1 MSKMPNIRLT
11 SVEDLFKTDEERQVD
26 KLEKVQIVPAD
37 QVHPYPREPY
47 QVSRPTSDLVQLMD
61 SIERV
66 GIAEPMIVR
75 PRTEGGYEII
85 AGHRRDYC
93 ARKLGLPDRPVIVR
107 EYDDATADVLISD
120 YNITRE
126 DLLPSERARAY
137 ALWMDG
143 MRRTAGRPS
152 KNSLQNEED
161 FRNGSSK
168 NSLQNEEDFKNGS
181 SKTSLQNEEK
191 LVGKLSVE
199 LLAAQVKENV
209 STVQR
214 YIRLT
219 HLIPAL
225 LDRVDEKKL
234 GFIPAA
240 DYLYKLTEK
249 EQVMLEMVMAQE
261 QVSPSVD
268 QAQQLKRLSE
278 AGELTETALRQVMA
292 KKAKEKKV
300 VLKET
305 SLEEY
310 FPSSYT
316 PKQMEDVILHLLKD
330 WKARQE

>member
-11 SVEDLFKTDEERQVD
+11 SVEDLFKTDEERQTD
-26 KLEKVQIVPAD
+26 KLEKVQIVPAEL
-37 QVHPYPREPY
+37 VHPYPREPY
-47 QVSRPTSDLVQLMD
+47 QVDRATADLVQLMD
-61 SIERV
+61 SIQRV

-143 MRRTAGRPS
+143 MRRQGQRST
-152 KNSLQNEED
+152 SLQNEEKLEQ
-161 FRNGSSK
+161 GSAS
-168 NSLQNEEDFKNGS
+168 
-181 SKTSLQNEEK
+181 TSLQNEEK

-199 LLAAQVKENV
+199 LLAEQVQENV
-209 STVQR
+209 STIQR

-249 EQVMLEMVMAQE
+249 EQVMLEMVMVQE

-268 QAQQLKRLSE
+268 QAQQLKRMSE
-278 AGELTETALRQVMA
+278 AGELTEAVLRQIMA
-292 KKAKEKKV
+292 KKTKEKKV

-305 SLEEY
+305 SLGEY
-310 FPSSYT
+310 FPPSYT

-330 WKARQE
+330 WSAKQGIPKGET

>member
-11 SVEDLFKTDEERQVD
+11 SVEDLFKTDEERQTD
-26 KLEKVQIVPAD
+26 KLEKVQIVPAEL
-37 QVHPYPREPY
+37 VHPYPREPY
-47 QVSRPTSDLVQLMD
+47 QVDRATADLVQLMD
-61 SIERV
+61 SIQRV

-107 EYDDATADVLISD
+107 EYDDAPADVLISD
-120 YNITRE
+120 YNIRRE

-152 KNSLQNEED
+152 KNSLQNEEN
-161 FRNGSSK
+161 FRNGSSE
-168 NSLQNEEDFKNGS
+168 NSLQIEEN
-181 SKTSLQNEEK
+181 LM
-191 LVGKLSVE
+191 GKLSVE
-199 LLAAQVKENV
+199 LLAEQVQENV

-240 DYLYKLTEK
+240 DYLHKLTEK

-278 AGELTETALRQVMA
+278 AGELTEAALRQIMA

-305 SLEEY
+305 SLGEY
-310 FPSSYT
+310 FPQDYT

-330 WKARQE
+330 WSAKQGIPKDET

>member
-11 SVEDLFKTDEERQVD
+11 SVEDLFKTDEERQTD
-26 KLEKVQIVPAD
+26 KLEKVQIVPAEL
-37 QVHPYPREPY
+37 VHPYPREPY
-47 QVSRPTSDLVQLMD
+47 QVDRATADLVQLMD
-61 SIERV
+61 SIQRV

-152 KNSLQNEED
+152 KNSLQNEEN
-161 FRNGSSK
+161 FRNGSSE
-168 NSLQNEEDFKNGS
+168 NSLQIEEN
-181 SKTSLQNEEK
+181 LM
-191 LVGKLSVE
+191 GKLSVE
-199 LLAAQVKENV
+199 LLAEQVQENV
-209 STVQR
+209 STVQS

-249 EQVMLEMVMAQE
+249 EQVMLEMVMVQE

-268 QAQQLKRLSE
+268 QAQQLKRMSE
-278 AGELTETALRQVMA
+278 AGELTEAVLRQIMA

-305 SLEEY
+305 SLGEY
-310 FPSSYT
+310 FPPSYT

-330 WKARQE
+330 WSAKQGIPKDET

>member
-11 SVEDLFKTDEERQVD
+11 SVEDLFKTDEERQTD
-26 KLEKVQIVPAD
+26 KLEKVQIVPAEL
-37 QVHPYPREPY
+37 VHPYPREPY
-47 QVSRPTSDLVQLMD
+47 QVDRATADLVQLMD
-61 SIERV
+61 SIQRV

-75 PRTEGGYEII
+75 PRAEGGYEII

-93 ARKLGLPDRPVIVR
+93 ARKLGIPDRPVIVR

-120 YNITRE
+120 YNIRRE

-143 MRRTAGRPS
+143 MRRQGQRS
-152 KNSLQNEED
+152 
-161 FRNGSSK
+161 
-168 NSLQNEEDFKNGS
+168 
-181 SKTSLQNEEK
+181 TSLQNEEK

-199 LLAAQVKENV
+199 LLAEQVQENV
-209 STVQR
+209 STIQR

-249 EQVMLEMVMAQE
+249 EQVMLEMVMVQK

-268 QAQQLKRLSE
+268 QAQQLKRMSE
-278 AGELTETALRQVMA
+278 AGELTEAVLRQIMA

-305 SLEEY
+305 SLGEY
-310 FPSSYT
+310 FPPSYT

-330 WKARQE
+330 WSAKQGIPKDET

>member
-11 SVEDLFKTDEERQVD
+11 SVEDLFKTDEERQTD
-26 KLEKVQIVPAD
+26 KLEKVQIVPAEL
-37 QVHPYPREPY
+37 VHPYPREPY
-47 QVSRPTSDLVQLMD
+47 QVDRATADLVQLMD
-61 SIERV
+61 SIQRV

-120 YNITRE
+120 YNIRRE

-152 KNSLQNEED
+152 KNSLQIEE
-161 FRNGSSK
+161 N
-168 NSLQNEEDFKNGS
+168 LM
-181 SKTSLQNEEK
+181 
-191 LVGKLSVE
+191 GKLSVE
-199 LLAAQVKENV
+199 LLAEQVQENV

-240 DYLYKLTEK
+240 DYLHKLTEK

-278 AGELTETALRQVMA
+278 AGELTEAALRQIMA

-305 SLEEY
+305 SLGEY
-310 FPSSYT
+310 FPQDYT

-330 WKARQE
+330 WSAKQGIPKDET

>member
-11 SVEDLFKTDEERQVD
+11 SVEDLFKTDEERQTD
-26 KLEKVQIVPAD
+26 KLEKVQIVPAEL
-37 QVHPYPREPY
+37 VHPYPREPY
-47 QVSRPTSDLVQLMD
+47 QVDRATADLVQLMD
-61 SIERV
+61 SIQRV

-143 MRRTAGRPS
+143 MRRQGQRST
-152 KNSLQNEED
+152 SLQIEEKLEQ
-161 FRNGSSK
+161 GSAS
-168 NSLQNEEDFKNGS
+168 
-181 SKTSLQNEEK
+181 TSLQNEEK

-199 LLAAQVKENV
+199 LLAEQVQENV
-209 STVQR
+209 STIQR

-278 AGELTETALRQVMA
+278 AGELTEAVLRQIMA

-305 SLEEY
+305 SLGEY
-310 FPSSYT
+310 FPPSYT

-330 WKARQE
+330 WSAKQGIPKDET

>member
-11 SVEDLFKTDEERQVD
+11 SVEDLFKTDEERQTD
-26 KLEKVQIVPAD
+26 KLEKVQIVPAER
-37 QVHPYPREPY
+37 VHPYPREPY
-47 QVSRPTSDLVQLMD
+47 QVDRATADLVQLMD
-61 SIERV
+61 SIQRV

-120 YNITRE
+120 YNIRRE

-152 KNSLQNEED
+152 KNSLQNEEN
-161 FRNGSSK
+161 FRNGSSE
-168 NSLQNEEDFKNGS
+168 NSLQIEEN
-181 SKTSLQNEEK
+181 LM
-191 LVGKLSVE
+191 GKLSVE
-199 LLAAQVKENV
+199 LLAEQVQENV

-219 HLIPAL
+219 HLIPVL

-240 DYLYKLTEK
+240 DYLHKLTEK

-278 AGELTETALRQVMA
+278 AGELTEAVLRQIMA

-305 SLEEY
+305 SLGEY
-310 FPSSYT
+310 FPQDYT

-330 WKARQE
+330 WSAKQGIPKDET

>member
-11 SVEDLFKTDEERQVD
+11 SVEDLFKTDEERQTD
-26 KLEKVQIVPAD
+26 KLEKVQIVPAEL
-37 QVHPYPREPY
+37 VHPYPREPY
-47 QVSRPTSDLVQLMD
+47 QVDRATADLVQLMD
-61 SIERV
+61 SIQRV

-152 KNSLQNEED
+152 KNSLQNEEN
-161 FRNGSSK
+161 FRNGSSE
-168 NSLQNEEDFKNGS
+168 NSLQIEEN
-181 SKTSLQNEEK
+181 LM
-191 LVGKLSVE
+191 GKLSVE
-199 LLAAQVKENV
+199 LLAEQVQENV
-209 STVQR
+209 STIQR

-249 EQVMLEMVMAQE
+249 EQVMLEMVMVQE

-268 QAQQLKRLSE
+268 QAQQLKRMSE
-278 AGELTETALRQVMA
+278 AGELTEAVLRQIMA
-292 KKAKEKKV
+292 KKTKEKQV

-305 SLEEY
+305 SLGEY
-310 FPSSYT
+310 FPPSYT

-330 WKARQE
+330 WSAKQGIPKDET

>member
-1 MSKMPNIRLT
+1 MSKMPTIRLT
-11 SVEDLFKTDEERQVD
+11 SVEDLFKTDEERQTD
-26 KLEKVQIVPAD
+26 KLEKVQIVPAEL
-37 QVHPYPREPY
+37 VHPYPREPY
-47 QVSRPTSDLVQLMD
+47 QVDRATADLVQLMD
-61 SIERV
+61 SIQRV

-75 PRTEGGYEII
+75 PRAEGGYEII

-120 YNITRE
+120 YNIRRE

-152 KNSLQNEED
+152 KNSLQNEEN
-161 FRNGSSK
+161 FRNGSSE
-168 NSLQNEEDFKNGS
+168 NSLQIEEN
-181 SKTSLQNEEK
+181 LM
-191 LVGKLSVE
+191 GKLSVE
-199 LLAAQVKENV
+199 LLAEQVQENV
-209 STVQR
+209 STIQR

-249 EQVMLEMVMAQE
+249 EQVMLEMVMVQK

-268 QAQQLKRLSE
+268 QAQQLKRMSE
-278 AGELTETALRQVMA
+278 VGELTEAVLRQIMA

-305 SLEEY
+305 SLGEY
-310 FPSSYT
+310 FPPSYT
-316 PKQMEDVILHLLKD
+316 PKQMENVILHLLKD
-330 WKARQE
+330 WSAKQGIPKDET

>member
-11 SVEDLFKTDEERQVD
+11 SVEDLFKTDEERQTD
-26 KLEKVQIVPAD
+26 KLEKVQIVPAEL
-37 QVHPYPREPY
+37 VHPYPREPY
-47 QVSRPTSDLVQLMD
+47 QVDRATADLVQLMD
-61 SIERV
+61 SIQRV

-120 YNITRE
+120 YNIRRE

-152 KNSLQNEED
+152 KNSLQNEEN
-161 FRNGSSK
+161 FRNGSSE
-168 NSLQNEEDFKNGS
+168 NSLQIEEN
-181 SKTSLQNEEK
+181 LM
-191 LVGKLSVE
+191 GKLSVE
-199 LLAAQVKENV
+199 LLAEQVQENV

-240 DYLYKLTEK
+240 DYLHKLTEK
-249 EQVMLEMVMAQE
+249 EQVMLEMVMVQE

-278 AGELTETALRQVMA
+278 AGELTEAALRQIMA

-305 SLEEY
+305 SLGEY
-310 FPSSYT
+310 FPQDYT

-330 WKARQE
+330 WSAKQGIPKDET

>member
-11 SVEDLFKTDEERQVD
+11 SVEDLFKTDEERQTD
-26 KLEKVQIVPAD
+26 KLEKVQIVPAELM
-37 QVHPYPREPY
+37 HPYPREPY
-47 QVSRPTSDLVQLMD
+47 QVDRATADLVQLMD
-61 SIERV
+61 SIQRV

-152 KNSLQNEED
+152 KNSLQNEEN
-161 FRNGSSK
+161 FRNGSSE
-168 NSLQNEEDFKNGS
+168 NSLQIEEN
-181 SKTSLQNEEK
+181 LM
-191 LVGKLSVE
+191 GKLSVE
-199 LLAAQVKENV
+199 LLAEQVQENV

-249 EQVMLEMVMAQE
+249 EQVMLEMVMVKE

-278 AGELTETALRQVMA
+278 AGELTEAVLRQIMA

-305 SLEEY
+305 SLGEY

-330 WKARQE
+330 WRAKQGIPKDET

>member
-11 SVEDLFKTDEERQVD
+11 SVEDLFRTDEERQTD
-26 KLEKVQIVPAD
+26 KLEKVQIVPAER
-37 QVHPYPREPY
+37 VHPYPREPY
-47 QVSRPTSDLVQLMD
+47 QVDRATADLVQLMD
-61 SIERV
+61 SIQRV

-120 YNITRE
+120 YNIRRE

-143 MRRTAGRPS
+143 MRRQGQRST
-152 KNSLQNEED
+152 SLQIEEKLEQ
-161 FRNGSSK
+161 GSAS
-168 NSLQNEEDFKNGS
+168 
-181 SKTSLQNEEK
+181 TSLQNEEK

-199 LLAAQVKENV
+199 LLAEQVQENV

-240 DYLYKLTEK
+240 DYLHKLTEK

-278 AGELTETALRQVMA
+278 AGELTEAALRQIMA

-305 SLEEY
+305 SLGEY
-310 FPSSYT
+310 FPQDYT

-330 WKARQE
+330 WSAKQGIPKDET

>member
-11 SVEDLFKTDEERQVD
+11 SVEDLFRTDEERQTD
-26 KLEKVQIVPAD
+26 KLEKVQIVPAEL
-37 QVHPYPREPY
+37 VHPYPREPY
-47 QVSRPTSDLVQLMD
+47 QVDRATADLVQLMD
-61 SIERV
+61 SIQRV

-120 YNITRE
+120 YNIRRE

-152 KNSLQNEED
+152 KNSLQNEEN
-161 FRNGSSK
+161 FRNGSSE
-168 NSLQNEEDFKNGS
+168 NSLQIEEN
-181 SKTSLQNEEK
+181 LM
-191 LVGKLSVE
+191 GKLSVE
-199 LLAAQVKENV
+199 LLAAQVQENV
-209 STVQR
+209 STIQR

-240 DYLYKLTEK
+240 DYLHKLTEK

-278 AGELTETALRQVMA
+278 AGELTEAVLRQIMA

-305 SLEEY
+305 SLGEY
-310 FPSSYT
+310 FPQDYT

-330 WKARQE
+330 WSAKQGIPKDET

>member
-11 SVEDLFKTDEERQVD
+11 SVEDLFKTDEERQTD
-26 KLEKVQIVPAD
+26 KLEKVQIVPAEL
-37 QVHPYPREPY
+37 VHPYPREPY
-47 QVSRPTSDLVQLMD
+47 QVDRATADLVQLMD
-61 SIERV
+61 SIQRV

-120 YNITRE
+120 YNIRRE

-143 MRRTAGRPS
+143 MRRQGQRST
-152 KNSLQNEED
+152 SLQIEEKLEQ
-161 FRNGSSK
+161 GSAS
-168 NSLQNEEDFKNGS
+168 
-181 SKTSLQNEEK
+181 TSLQNEEK

-199 LLAAQVKENV
+199 LLAEQVQENV
-209 STVQR
+209 STIQR

-225 LDRVDEKKL
+225 LARVDEKKL

-240 DYLYKLTEK
+240 DYLHKLTEK
-249 EQVMLEMVMAQE
+249 EQVMLEMVMEQE

-278 AGELTETALRQVMA
+278 AGALTETALRQVMA

-305 SLEEY
+305 SLGEY
-310 FPSSYT
+310 FPQDYT
-316 PKQMEDVILHLLKD
+316 PKQMEEVILHLLKD
-330 WKARQE
+330 WSAKQGIPKDET

>member
-11 SVEDLFKTDEERQVD
+11 SVEDLFKTDEERQTD
-26 KLEKVQIVPAD
+26 KLEKVQIVPAEL
-37 QVHPYPREPY
+37 VHPYPREPY
-47 QVSRPTSDLVQLMD
+47 QVDRATADLVQLMD
-61 SIERV
+61 SIQRV

-143 MRRTAGRPS
+143 MRRQGQRST
-152 KNSLQNEED
+152 SLQIEEKLEQ
-161 FRNGSSK
+161 GSAS
-168 NSLQNEEDFKNGS
+168 
-181 SKTSLQNEEK
+181 TSLQNEEK

-199 LLAAQVKENV
+199 LLAEQVQENV
-209 STVQR
+209 STIQR

-249 EQVMLEMVMAQE
+249 EQVMLEMVMVQE

-268 QAQQLKRLSE
+268 QAQQLKRMSE
-278 AGELTETALRQVMA
+278 AGELTEAVLRQIMA
-292 KKAKEKKV
+292 KKTKEKKV

-305 SLEEY
+305 SLGEY
-310 FPSSYT
+310 FPPSYT

-330 WKARQE
+330 WSAKQGIPKDET

>member
-11 SVEDLFKTDEERQVD
+11 SVEDLFKTDEERQTD
-26 KLEKVQIVPAD
+26 KLEKVQIVPAEL
-37 QVHPYPREPY
+37 VHPYPREPY
-47 QVSRPTSDLVQLMD
+47 QVDRATADLVQLMD
-61 SIERV
+61 SIQRV

-143 MRRTAGRPS
+143 MRRQGQRST
-152 KNSLQNEED
+152 SLQIEEKLEQ
-161 FRNGSSK
+161 GSAS
-168 NSLQNEEDFKNGS
+168 
-181 SKTSLQNEEK
+181 TSLQNEEK

-199 LLAAQVKENV
+199 LLAEQVQENV
-209 STVQR
+209 STIQR

-249 EQVMLEMVMAQE
+249 EQVMLEMVMVQK

-268 QAQQLKRLSE
+268 QAQQLKRMSE
-278 AGELTETALRQVMA
+278 AGELTEAVLRQIMA

-305 SLEEY
+305 SLGEY
-310 FPSSYT
+310 FPPSYT

-330 WKARQE
+330 WSAKQGIPKDET

>member
-11 SVEDLFKTDEERQVD
+11 SVEDLFKTDEERQTD
-26 KLEKVQIVPAD
+26 KLEKVQIVPAER
-37 QVHPYPREPY
+37 VHPYPREPY
-47 QVSRPTSDLVQLMD
+47 QVDRATADLVQLMD
-61 SIERV
+61 SIQRV

-152 KNSLQNEED
+152 KNSLQNEEN
-161 FRNGSSK
+161 FRNGSSE
-168 NSLQNEEDFKNGS
+168 NSLQIEEN
-181 SKTSLQNEEK
+181 LM
-191 LVGKLSVE
+191 GKLSVE
-199 LLAAQVKENV
+199 LLAEQVQENV

-240 DYLYKLTEK
+240 DYLHKLTEK

-278 AGELTETALRQVMA
+278 AGELTEAVLRQIMA

-305 SLEEY
+305 SLGEY
-310 FPSSYT
+310 FPQDYT

-330 WKARQE
+330 WSAKQGIPKDET

>member
-11 SVEDLFKTDEERQVD
+11 SVEDLFKTDEERQTD
-26 KLEKVQIVPAD
+26 KLEKVQIVPAEL
-37 QVHPYPREPY
+37 VHPYPREPY
-47 QVSRPTSDLVQLMD
+47 QVDRATADLVQLMD
-61 SIERV
+61 SIQRV

-75 PRTEGGYEII
+75 PRAEGGYEII

-143 MRRTAGRPS
+143 MRRTAGRLS
-152 KNSLQNEED
+152 KNSLQNEEN
-161 FRNGSSK
+161 FRNGSSE
-168 NSLQNEEDFKNGS
+168 NSLQIEEN
-181 SKTSLQNEEK
+181 LM
-191 LVGKLSVE
+191 GKLSVE
-199 LLAAQVKENV
+199 LLAEQVQENV
-209 STVQR
+209 STIQR

-249 EQVMLEMVMAQE
+249 EQVMLEMVMVQE

-268 QAQQLKRLSE
+268 QAQQLKRMSE
-278 AGELTETALRQVMA
+278 AGELTEAVLRQIMA

-305 SLEEY
+305 SLGEY
-310 FPSSYT
+310 FPPSYT

-330 WKARQE
+330 WSAKQGIPKDET

>member
-11 SVEDLFKTDEERQVD
+11 SVEDLFKTDEERQTD
-26 KLEKVQIVPAD
+26 KLEKVQIVPAEL
-37 QVHPYPREPY
+37 VHPYPREPY
-47 QVSRPTSDLVQLMD
+47 QVDRATADLVQLMD
-61 SIERV
+61 SIQRV

-93 ARKLGLPDRPVIVR
+93 ARKLGIPDRPVIVR

-143 MRRTAGRPS
+143 MRRQGQRST
-152 KNSLQNEED
+152 SLQIEEKLEQ
-161 FRNGSSK
+161 GSAS
-168 NSLQNEEDFKNGS
+168 
-181 SKTSLQNEEK
+181 TSLQNEEK

-199 LLAAQVKENV
+199 LLAEQVQENV
-209 STVQR
+209 STIQR

-249 EQVMLEMVMAQE
+249 EQVMLEMVMVQE

-268 QAQQLKRLSE
+268 QAQQLKRMSE
-278 AGELTETALRQVMA
+278 AGELTEAVLRQIMA
-292 KKAKEKKV
+292 KKTKEKKV

-305 SLEEY
+305 SLGEY
-310 FPSSYT
+310 FPPSYT

-330 WKARQE
+330 WSAKQGIPKDET

>member
-11 SVEDLFKTDEERQVD
+11 SVEDLFKTDEERQTD
-26 KLEKVQIVPAD
+26 KLEKVQIVPAEL
-37 QVHPYPREPY
+37 VHPYPREPY
-47 QVSRPTSDLVQLMD
+47 QVDRATADLVQLMD
-61 SIERV
+61 SIQRV

-152 KNSLQNEED
+152 KNSLQNEEN
-161 FRNGSSK
+161 FRNGSSE
-168 NSLQNEEDFKNGS
+168 NSLQIEEN
-181 SKTSLQNEEK
+181 LM
-191 LVGKLSVE
+191 GKLSVE
-199 LLAAQVKENV
+199 LLAEQVQENV
-209 STVQR
+209 STIQR

-249 EQVMLEMVMAQE
+249 EQVMLEMVMVQE

-268 QAQQLKRLSE
+268 QAQQLKRMSE
-278 AGELTETALRQVMA
+278 AGELTEAVLRQIMA

-305 SLEEY
+305 SLGEY
-310 FPSSYT
+310 FPPSYT

-330 WKARQE
+330 WSAKQGTPKDET

>member
-11 SVEDLFKTDEERQVD
+11 SVEDLFKTDEERQTD
-26 KLEKVQIVPAD
+26 KLEKVQIVPAEL
-37 QVHPYPREPY
+37 VHPYPREPY
-47 QVSRPTSDLVQLMD
+47 QVDRATADLVQLMD
-61 SIERV
+61 SIQRV

-152 KNSLQNEED
+152 KNSLQNEEN
-161 FRNGSSK
+161 FRNGSSE
-168 NSLQNEEDFKNGS
+168 NSLQIEEN
-181 SKTSLQNEEK
+181 LM
-191 LVGKLSVE
+191 GKLSVE
-199 LLAAQVKENV
+199 LLAEQVQENV
-209 STVQR
+209 STIQR

-249 EQVMLEMVMAQE
+249 EQVMLEMVMVQE

-268 QAQQLKRLSE
+268 QAQQLKRMSE
-278 AGELTETALRQVMA
+278 AGELTEAVLRQIMA
-292 KKAKEKKV
+292 KKTKEKKV

-305 SLEEY
+305 SLGEY
-310 FPSSYT
+310 FPPSYT

-330 WKARQE
+330 WSAKQGTPKDET

>member
-11 SVEDLFKTDEERQVD
+11 SVEDLFKTDEERQTD
-26 KLEKVQIVPAD
+26 KLEKVQIVPAEL
-37 QVHPYPREPY
+37 VHPYPREPY
-47 QVSRPTSDLVQLMD
+47 QVDRATADLVQLMD
-61 SIERV
+61 SIQRV

-75 PRTEGGYEII
+75 PRAEGGYEII

-152 KNSLQNEED
+152 KNSLQIEE
-161 FRNGSSK
+161 N
-168 NSLQNEEDFKNGS
+168 LM
-181 SKTSLQNEEK
+181 
-191 LVGKLSVE
+191 GKLSVE
-199 LLAAQVKENV
+199 LLAEQVQENV
-209 STVQR
+209 STIQR

-249 EQVMLEMVMAQE
+249 EQVMLEMVMVQE

-268 QAQQLKRLSE
+268 QAQQLKRMSE
-278 AGELTETALRQVMA
+278 AGELTEAVLRQIMA

-305 SLEEY
+305 SLGEY
-310 FPSSYT
+310 FPPSYT

-330 WKARQE
+330 WSAKQGTPKDET

>member
-11 SVEDLFKTDEERQVD
+11 SVEDLFKTDEERQTD
-26 KLEKVQIVPAD
+26 KLEKVQIVPAEL
-37 QVHPYPREPY
+37 VHPYPREPY
-47 QVSRPTSDLVQLMD
+47 QVDRATADLVQLMD
-61 SIERV
+61 SIQRV

-75 PRTEGGYEII
+75 PRAEGGYEII

-152 KNSLQNEED
+152 KNSLQNEEN
-161 FRNGSSK
+161 FRNGSSE
-168 NSLQNEEDFKNGS
+168 NSLQIEEN
-181 SKTSLQNEEK
+181 LM
-191 LVGKLSVE
+191 GKLSVE
-199 LLAAQVKENV
+199 LLAEQVQENV
-209 STVQR
+209 STIQR

-225 LDRVDEKKL
+225 LARVDEKKL

-249 EQVMLEMVMAQE
+249 EQVMLEMVMVQE

-268 QAQQLKRLSE
+268 QAQQLKRMSE
-278 AGELTETALRQVMA
+278 AGELTEAVLRQIMA
-292 KKAKEKKV
+292 KKTKEKKV

-305 SLEEY
+305 SLGEY
-310 FPSSYT
+310 FPPSYT

-330 WKARQE
+330 WSAKQGIPKDET

>member
-11 SVEDLFKTDEERQVD
+11 SVEDLFKTDEERQTD
-26 KLEKVQIVPAD
+26 KLEKVQIVPAER
-37 QVHPYPREPY
+37 VHPYPREPY
-47 QVSRPTSDLVQLMD
+47 QVDRATADLVQLMD
-61 SIERV
+61 SIQRV

-120 YNITRE
+120 YNIRRE

-143 MRRTAGRPS
+143 MRRQGQRST
-152 KNSLQNEED
+152 SLQIEEKLEQ
-161 FRNGSSK
+161 GSAS
-168 NSLQNEEDFKNGS
+168 
-181 SKTSLQNEEK
+181 TSLQNEEK

-199 LLAAQVKENV
+199 LLAEQVQENV

-219 HLIPAL
+219 HLIPVL

-240 DYLYKLTEK
+240 DYLHKLTEK

-278 AGELTETALRQVMA
+278 AGELTEAALRQIMA

-305 SLEEY
+305 SLGEY
-310 FPSSYT
+310 FPQDYT

-330 WKARQE
+330 WSAKQGIPKDET

>member
-11 SVEDLFKTDEERQVD
+11 SVEDLFKTDEERQTD
-26 KLEKVQIVPAD
+26 KLEKVQIVPAEL
-37 QVHPYPREPY
+37 VHPYPREPY
-47 QVSRPTSDLVQLMD
+47 QVDRATADLVQLMD
-61 SIERV
+61 SIQRV

-143 MRRTAGRPS
+143 MRRQGQRST
-152 KNSLQNEED
+152 SLQIEEKLEQ
-161 FRNGSSK
+161 GSAS
-168 NSLQNEEDFKNGS
+168 
-181 SKTSLQNEEK
+181 TSLQNEEK

-199 LLAAQVKENV
+199 LLAEQVQENV
-209 STVQR
+209 STIQR

-249 EQVMLEMVMAQE
+249 EQVMLEMVMVQK

-268 QAQQLKRLSE
+268 QAQQLKRMSE
-278 AGELTETALRQVMA
+278 AGELTEAVLRQIMA

-305 SLEEY
+305 SLGEY
-310 FPSSYT
+310 FPPSYT

-330 WKARQE
+330 WSAKQGIPKGET

>member
-11 SVEDLFKTDEERQVD
+11 SVEDLFKTDEERQTD
-26 KLEKVQIVPAD
+26 KLEKVQIVPAEL
-37 QVHPYPREPY
+37 VHPYPREPY
-47 QVSRPTSDLVQLMD
+47 QVDRATADLVQLMD
-61 SIERV
+61 SIQRV

-152 KNSLQNEED
+152 KNSLQNEEN
-161 FRNGSSK
+161 FRNGSSE
-168 NSLQNEEDFKNGS
+168 NSLQIEEN
-181 SKTSLQNEEK
+181 LM
-191 LVGKLSVE
+191 GKLSVE
-199 LLAAQVKENV
+199 LLAEQVQENV
-209 STVQR
+209 STIQR

-240 DYLYKLTEK
+240 DYLHKLTEK

-268 QAQQLKRLSE
+268 QAQQLKRMSE
-278 AGELTETALRQVMA
+278 AGELTEAVLRQIMA

-305 SLEEY
+305 SLGEY
-310 FPSSYT
+310 FPQDYT
-316 PKQMEDVILHLLKD
+316 SKQMEEVILHLLKD
-330 WKARQE
+330 WRAKQGIPKDET

>member
-11 SVEDLFKTDEERQVD
+11 SVEDLFRTDEERQTD
-26 KLEKVQIVPAD
+26 KLEKVQIVPAEL
-37 QVHPYPREPY
+37 VHPYPREPY
-47 QVSRPTSDLVQLMD
+47 QVDRATADLVQLMD
-61 SIERV
+61 SIQRV

-120 YNITRE
+120 YNIRRE

-152 KNSLQNEED
+152 KNSLQNEEN
-161 FRNGSSK
+161 FRNGSSE
-168 NSLQNEEDFKNGS
+168 NSLQIEEN
-181 SKTSLQNEEK
+181 LM
-191 LVGKLSVE
+191 GKLSVE
-199 LLAAQVKENV
+199 LLAEQVQENV

-219 HLIPAL
+219 HLIPVL

-240 DYLYKLTEK
+240 DYLHKLTEK

-278 AGELTETALRQVMA
+278 AGELTEAVLRQIMA

-305 SLEEY
+305 SLGEY
-310 FPSSYT
+310 FPQDYT

-330 WKARQE
+330 WSAKQGIPKDET

>member
-11 SVEDLFKTDEERQVD
+11 SVEDLFKTDEERQTD
-26 KLEKVQIVPAD
+26 KLEKVQIVPAEL
-37 QVHPYPREPY
+37 VHPYPREPY
-47 QVSRPTSDLVQLMD
+47 QVDRATADLVQLMD
-61 SIERV
+61 SIQRV

-143 MRRTAGRPS
+143 MRRQGQRST
-152 KNSLQNEED
+152 SLQIEEKLEQ
-161 FRNGSSK
+161 GSAS
-168 NSLQNEEDFKNGS
+168 
-181 SKTSLQNEEK
+181 TSLQNEEK

-199 LLAAQVKENV
+199 LLAEQVQENA

-249 EQVMLEMVMAQE
+249 EQVMLEMVMVQE

-278 AGELTETALRQVMA
+278 AGELTEAVLRQIMA

-305 SLEEY
+305 SLGEY

-330 WKARQE
+330 WRAKQGIPKDET

>member
-11 SVEDLFKTDEERQVD
+11 SVEDLFKTDEERQTD
-26 KLEKVQIVPAD
+26 KLEKVQIVPAEL
-37 QVHPYPREPY
+37 VHPYPREPY
-47 QVSRPTSDLVQLMD
+47 QVDRATADLVQLMD
-61 SIERV
+61 SIQRV

-75 PRTEGGYEII
+75 PRAEGGYEII

-143 MRRTAGRPS
+143 MRRQGQRS
-152 KNSLQNEED
+152 
-161 FRNGSSK
+161 
-168 NSLQNEEDFKNGS
+168 
-181 SKTSLQNEEK
+181 TSLQNEEK

-199 LLAAQVKENV
+199 LLAEQVQENV
-209 STVQR
+209 STIQR

-249 EQVMLEMVMAQE
+249 EQVMLEMVMVQE

-268 QAQQLKRLSE
+268 QAQQLKRMSE
-278 AGELTETALRQVMA
+278 AGELTEAVLRQIMA

-305 SLEEY
+305 SLGEY
-310 FPSSYT
+310 FPPSYT

-330 WKARQE
+330 WSAKQGIPKDET

>member
-11 SVEDLFKTDEERQVD
+11 SVEDLFKTDEERQTD
-26 KLEKVQIVPAD
+26 KLEKVQIVPAEL
-37 QVHPYPREPY
+37 VHPYPREPY
-47 QVSRPTSDLVQLMD
+47 QVDRATADLVQLMD
-61 SIERV
+61 SIQRV

-143 MRRTAGRPS
+143 MRRQGQRST
-152 KNSLQNEED
+152 SLQNEEKLEQ
-161 FRNGSSK
+161 GSAS
-168 NSLQNEEDFKNGS
+168 
-181 SKTSLQNEEK
+181 TSLQNEEK

-199 LLAAQVKENV
+199 LLAEQVQENV

-249 EQVMLEMVMAQE
+249 EQVMLEMVMVQE

-268 QAQQLKRLSE
+268 QAQQLKRMSE
-278 AGELTETALRQVMA
+278 AGELTEAVLRQIMA

-305 SLEEY
+305 SLGEY
-310 FPSSYT
+310 FPPSYT

-330 WKARQE
+330 WSAKQGTPKDET

>member
-11 SVEDLFKTDEERQVD
+11 SVEDLFRTDEERQTD
-26 KLEKVQIVPAD
+26 KLEKVQIVPAER
-37 QVHPYPREPY
+37 VHPYPREPY
-47 QVSRPTSDLVQLMD
+47 QVDRATADLVQLMD
-61 SIERV
+61 SIQRV

-152 KNSLQNEED
+152 KNSLQNEEN
-161 FRNGSSK
+161 FRNGSSE
-168 NSLQNEEDFKNGS
+168 NSLQIEEN
-181 SKTSLQNEEK
+181 LM
-191 LVGKLSVE
+191 GKLSVE
-199 LLAAQVKENV
+199 LLAEQVQENV

-240 DYLYKLTEK
+240 DYLHKLTEK

-278 AGELTETALRQVMA
+278 AGELTEAVLRQIMA

-305 SLEEY
+305 SLGEY
-310 FPSSYT
+310 FPQDYT

-330 WKARQE
+330 WSAKQGIPKDET

>member
-11 SVEDLFKTDEERQVD
+11 SVEDLFRTDEERQTD
-26 KLEKVQIVPAD
+26 KLEKVQIVPAEL
-37 QVHPYPREPY
+37 VHPYPREPY
-47 QVSRPTSDLVQLMD
+47 QVDRATADLVQLMD
-61 SIERV
+61 SIQRV

-120 YNITRE
+120 YNIRRE

-152 KNSLQNEED
+152 KNSLQNEEN
-161 FRNGSSK
+161 FRNGSSE
-168 NSLQNEEDFKNGS
+168 NSLQIEEN
-181 SKTSLQNEEK
+181 LM
-191 LVGKLSVE
+191 GKLSVE
-199 LLAAQVKENV
+199 LLAEQVQENV

-219 HLIPAL
+219 HLIPVL

-240 DYLYKLTEK
+240 DYLHKLTEK

-278 AGELTETALRQVMA
+278 AGELTEAALRQIMA

-305 SLEEY
+305 SLGEY
-310 FPSSYT
+310 FPQDYT

-330 WKARQE
+330 WSAKQGIPKDET

>member
-11 SVEDLFKTDEERQVD
+11 SVEDLFKTDEERQTD
-26 KLEKVQIVPAD
+26 KLEKVQIVPAER
-37 QVHPYPREPY
+37 VHPYPREPY
-47 QVSRPTSDLVQLMD
+47 QVDRATADLVQLMD
-61 SIERV
+61 SIQRV

-120 YNITRE
+120 YNIRRE

-143 MRRTAGRPS
+143 MRRQGQRS
-152 KNSLQNEED
+152 
-161 FRNGSSK
+161 
-168 NSLQNEEDFKNGS
+168 
-181 SKTSLQNEEK
+181 TSLQIEEN
-191 LVGKLSVE
+191 LMGKLSVE
-199 LLAAQVKENV
+199 LLAEQVQENV

-225 LDRVDEKKL
+225 LDRDEKKL

-240 DYLYKLTEK
+240 DYLHKLTEK

-278 AGELTETALRQVMA
+278 AGELTEAVLRQIMA

-305 SLEEY
+305 SLGEY
-310 FPSSYT
+310 FPQDYT

-330 WKARQE
+330 WSAKQGIPKDET